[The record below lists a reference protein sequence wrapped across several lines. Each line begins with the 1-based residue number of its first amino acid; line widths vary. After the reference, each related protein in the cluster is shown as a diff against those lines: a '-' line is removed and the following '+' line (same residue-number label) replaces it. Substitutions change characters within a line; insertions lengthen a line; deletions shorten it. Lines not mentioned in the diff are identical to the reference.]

1 MANLSFKN
9 NISEL
14 ADSYDYF
21 ILDIWGVLHD
31 GSKTYPGAIEAL
43 KNLKLK
49 KKKVYLLSNAPRR
62 SKNAIRVLEN
72 LGINSDLYEDIIT
85 SGEAVFMNLLDSQ
98 NNNFNHY
105 GKNYYYIGPDKDLDL
120 LDDLNYNKVGSALDA
135 DFALVTGFDDFD
147 SVMDEK
153 LNILKECKDHN
164 LKLICVNPD
173 LIVIKQTGQEIL
185 CAGIIA
191 QQYKDLGG
199 EVIYFGKPYTAIYDL
214 IFSLANISDKS
225 QVIAIGDG
233 IETDI
238 RGANN
243 IKIDSA
249 LIPGG
254 ILSNKLSINHGELPK
269 EIEMKKLCKDYNIY
283 PKFILAKL

>member
-1 MANLSFKN
+1 M
-9 NISEL
+9 
-14 ADSYDYF
+14 
-21 ILDIWGVLHD
+21 
-31 GSKTYPGAIEAL
+31 
-43 KNLKLK
+43 
-49 KKKVYLLSNAPRR
+49 LSNAPRR
-62 SKNAIRVLEN
+62 SEKAIKVLEN
-72 LGINSDLYEDIIT
+72 LGITSDLYEDIIT
-85 SGEAVFMNLLDSQ
+85 SGEAVFKNLLDNQS
-98 NNNFNHY
+98 NNFNKY
-105 GKNYYYIGPDKDLDL
+105 GKNYYYIGPEKDLDL

-147 SVMDEK
+147 SVVDEK
-153 LNILKECKDHN
+153 LNILKECKYNN

-199 EVIYFGKPYTAIYDL
+199 EVVYFGKPYKAIYDL
-214 IFSLANISDKS
+214 IFSLAKISDKN

-238 RGANN
+238 KGANN
-243 IKIDSA
+243 IEIDSA

-254 ILSNKLSINHGELPK
+254 ILSNKLSIAHGELPEDNK
-269 EIEMKKLCKDYNIY
+269 IRKLCKDYNIY